1 MEITEFIKLFADAI
15 EVETP
20 EDLSPDTVF
29 KDLDEWSSI
38 SVMLTVA
45 FFDEEFDKE
54 ITEKEIR
61 MASTIKDLYGIV
73 TA

>member
-20 EDLSPDTVF
+20 EDLSPNTVF

-61 MASTIKDLYGIV
+61 MASTIKDLYELI

>member
-29 KDLDEWSSI
+29 RDLDEWSSI